1 MYVQEATDLLIKSK
15 YVGRRR
21 RRGGEGRGGGQT
33 EGRGEVLGTEL

>member
-15 YVGRRR
+15 YVGR